1 LENMN
6 HRQEMFALLVAGGM
20 APQLAY
26 VEAGYEGTA
35 VRSGTSQVLTQHD
48 VSTRIRELQQQRAS
62 ESGFTPAEISAEGV
76 RVYRAAMK
84 TAYTVDRRGEVMGE
98 KPVDLPTALSTLKM
112 FAGFHGMTIDRKSI
126 ELSSDTRAV
135 LDRVIQA
142 VADEVSDP
150 EIMQRIVDRLVREG
164 AVDSAG

>member
-1 LENMN
+1 MN

-26 VEAGYEGTA
+26 VEAGYGA
-35 VRSGTSQVLTQHD
+35 DNISAGASKIVHRDD
-48 VSTRIRELQQQRAS
+48 VSARVRELQQEKANVL
-62 ESGFTPAEISAEGV
+62 GFTPEQISAEGV

-84 TAYTVDRRGEVMGE
+84 TAYTVDRRGEIMGE

-135 LDRVIQA
+135 LDRVVQA
-142 VADEVSDP
+142 VADEVGDP
-150 EIMQRIVDRLVREG
+150 ELMQRIVDRLVREG